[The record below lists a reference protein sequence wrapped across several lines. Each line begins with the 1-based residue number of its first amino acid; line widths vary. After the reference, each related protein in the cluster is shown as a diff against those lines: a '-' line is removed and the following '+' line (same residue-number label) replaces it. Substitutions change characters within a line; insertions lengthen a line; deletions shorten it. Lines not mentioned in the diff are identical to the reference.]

1 MRIVTSALDVAR
13 GALSGSRRA
22 RSGAIFGLIL
32 ALSPLQAASVSKQQA
47 DVFSRKMEQIV
58 VQANGQQKAGTRST
72 PVTETELNSWFAYSA
87 KPLLPAGVSDPQITM
102 VGNGKVTGQAVVD
115 LDAIA
120 KKKST
125 GGAFDI
131 WNLIGGKVPVNV
143 AGVLRTK
150 DGMGTFA
157 LERADISGVPLP
169 KTFLQ
174 EMVSYYSRT
183 PKNPQ
188 GVNLDDAFALPA
200 SIRQIDVGAGQAV
213 IVQ

>member
-1 MRIVTSALDVAR
+1 MRFLTL
-13 GALSGSRRA
+13 

-32 ALSPLQAASVSKQQA
+32 ALAPLQAASVSKQDA
-47 DVFSRKMEQIV
+47 AVFSRKVEQIV
-58 VQANGQQKAGTRST
+58 VQSGGPQKAAPLRT
-72 PVTETELNSWFAYSA
+72 PVTENELNSWFAYSA
-87 KPLLPAGVSDPQITM
+87 APLLPAGVSDPRITM

-143 AGVLRTK
+143 AGVLQTK

-157 LERADISGVPLP
+157 LESADISGVPVP

-174 EMVSYYSRT
+174 ELVSYYSRT

-188 GVNLDDAFALPA
+188 GVRLDDAFALPA

>member
-1 MRIVTSALDVAR
+1 MRFFRSPSAP
-13 GALSGSRRA
+13 
-22 RSGAIFGLIL
+22 IFGLIL
-32 ALSPLQAASVSKQQA
+32 ALAPLQAASVSKQQA
-47 DVFSRKMEQIV
+47 DAFSRKVEQIV
-58 VQANGQQKAGTRST
+58 VQPAGAQQAGARRT
-72 PVTETELNSWFAYSA
+72 PVTESELNSWFAYSA
-87 KPLLPAGVSDPQITM
+87 QPLLPPGVSDPQITM

-143 AGVLRTK
+143 AGILRTK

-157 LERADISGVPLP
+157 LESADISGVPVP

>member
-1 MRIVTSALDVAR
+1 MRFLTSPPDVAG
-13 GALSGSRRA
+13 GALSGSRTL

-32 ALSPLQAASVSKQQA
+32 ALAPLQAASVSKQQA
-47 DVFSRKMEQIV
+47 DVFSRKVEQIV
-58 VQANGQQKAGTRST
+58 VQGNSQQKAGARRT
-72 PVTETELNSWFAYSA
+72 PVTETELNSWFAYTA
-87 KPLLPAGVSDPQITM
+87 QPLLPAGVSDPRITM
-102 VGNGKVTGQAVVD
+102 VGDGKVMGQAVVD
-115 LDAIA
+115 LDAIS

-125 GGAFDI
+125 GGTFDI
-131 WNLIGGKVPVNV
+131 WSLIGGKVPVNV

-157 LERADISGVPLP
+157 LESADVSGVPLP

-174 EMVSYYSRT
+174 ELVGYYSRT

-188 GVNLDDAFALPA
+188 GVKIDDAFALPA
-200 SIRQIDVGAGQAV
+200 SIKQIDVGAGQAV

>member
-1 MRIVTSALDVAR
+1 MRFPTIPFDVASR
-13 GALSGSRRA
+13 VPIGSRRT

-32 ALSPLQAASVSKQQA
+32 ALAPLQAASVSKQQA
-47 DVFSRKMEQIV
+47 DAR
-58 VQANGQQKAGTRST
+58 RT
-72 PVTETELNSWFAYSA
+72 PVSETELNSWFAYSA
-87 KPLLPAGVSDPQITM
+87 KPLLPAGVSDPQVTM

-120 KKKST
+120 KKKAT
-125 GGAFDI
+125 GGTFDI

-157 LERADISGVPLP
+157 LESADISGVPVP

-174 EMVSYYSRT
+174 ELVGYYSRT
-183 PKNPQ
+183 PKNPK
-188 GVNLDDAFALPA
+188 GVSLDDAFALPA

>member
-1 MRIVTSALDVAR
+1 MRFLTS
-13 GALSGSRRA
+13 
-22 RSGAIFGLIL
+22 RSGAIVGLIL
-32 ALSPLQAASVSKQQA
+32 ALAPLQAASVSKQEA
-47 DVFSRKMEQIV
+47 AVFSRKVEQIV
-58 VQANGQQKAGTRST
+58 GQGSGAQKAGARRT
-72 PVTETELNSWFAYSA
+72 PVTENELNSWFAYSA
-87 KPLLPAGVSDPQITM
+87 APLLPAGVSDPRITM
-102 VGNGKVTGQAVVD
+102 VGNGKVVGQAVVD

-131 WNLIGGKVPVNV
+131 WSLIGGKVPVNV

-150 DGMGTFA
+150 DGMGTFD
-157 LERADISGVPLP
+157 LESADVSGVPLP

-174 EMVSYYSRT
+174 ELVSYYSRT
-183 PKNPQ
+183 PTNPQ
-188 GVNLDDAFALPA
+188 GVKIDDAFALPA